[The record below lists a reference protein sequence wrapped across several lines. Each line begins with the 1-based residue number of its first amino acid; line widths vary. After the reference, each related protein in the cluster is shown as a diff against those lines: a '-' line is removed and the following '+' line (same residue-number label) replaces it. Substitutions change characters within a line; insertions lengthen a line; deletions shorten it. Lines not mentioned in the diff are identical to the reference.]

1 MFYNCYI
8 MSTTESV
15 IYLVVAISAVI
26 SSAGLGVRWLT
37 KHYFD
42 EIKHELKPNGGSS
55 MKDQVNRIEVRQ
67 DMADSVAHESYTKL
81 EKLDNKIDD
90 LYDKFIEFLANN
102 NKK

>member
-1 MFYNCYI
+1 

>member
-1 MFYNCYI
+1 

-102 NKK
+102 NKI